1 MAIGWDDHHHN
12 KGSDDD
18 VNNPILT
25 KIKFY
30 KFCEET
36 EQFRENNQQFRKQ
49 TQQELC
55 RIQEALAA
63 LFAQNPNHDDK
74 ERRDNQAR
82 NPPHRGPN
90 RNR

>member
-1 MAIGWDDHHHN
+1 MATGWDDHHHN

-25 KIKFY
+25 KIEFY

-36 EQFRENNQQFRKQ
+36 QQFHENNQQFHKQ
-49 TQQELC
+49 TQQKLR
-55 RIQEALAA
+55 RIREALAA

-74 ERRDNQAR
+74 ERCDNQAR
-82 NPPHRGPN
+82 NPPHHGPN